1 MTELF
6 ASPYNPAWA
15 ILAAGLII
23 AALPWHR
30 ARKAVMLA
38 GPVVA
43 LALWLKMNAYGSYEH
58 VQIDSIGAVLTAF
71 RFDGLSRI
79 WGLVFIIAAFLNAL
93 YALHERDRLQ
103 DTMSV
108 LYGGAAMAAV
118 YAGDLVTLFIF
129 WEITAFTSVFLI
141 WRSGTAAA
149 RNAGMRYLVMHVGS
163 GVLLLAGAVLLH
175 AQTGSWKFGH
185 IGLEAGLAGWLIF
198 IGFGIKAAFPLL
210 HTWLEDAYPKAT
222 ITGAVVLS
230 AFTTKMAI
238 YALARGF
245 AGTELLIYIGAVMT
259 AFPVFFAVI
268 ENDLRR
274 VLSFSINNQL
284 GFMVVGIGVGTAL
297 GINGAAA
304 HAFADVIFKALLFM
318 SMGAVLYRT
327 GTTKA
332 SELGGLFRSMPFSAL
347 FCLIG
352 AGSISAF
359 PFLSAFV
366 TKALILASVA
376 DEGHWFIW
384 LVLVFASAGVLEHAG
399 IKIPYFSF
407 FAHDRGWRVKEA
419 PWNMLLAMGIAAFLC
434 IFIGVNHRWLY
445 ALMPFTNDFE
455 PYTPGHIV
463 GQMQLLLAAIFAFA
477 LLMRLGW
484 YPAEKPM
491 TILDIDWF
499 WRKPGKAF
507 AQWVYAISA
516 RLWAQFMRGFGCMA
530 DQGSSMLAAA
540 LSPSGSL
547 SRSLPAGVLAAVTA
561 AVLTFALLAAYM
573 AR

>member
-1 MTELF
+1 MTELLS
-6 ASPYNPAWA
+6 SPFNPAWA
-15 ILAAGLII
+15 ILAAGLLI
-23 AALPWHR
+23 ALLPWHQG
-30 ARKAVMLA
+30 RKALMLA
-38 GPVVA
+38 GPVAA
-43 LALWLKMNAYGSYEH
+43 LVLWLKMNAFGSYEH
-58 VQIDSIGAVLTAF
+58 VQIDSIGAALTAF

-93 YALHERDRLQ
+93 YALHERDWVQ
-103 DTMSV
+103 DAMSV

-118 YAGDLVTLFIF
+118 FAGDLITLFIF

-141 WRSGTAAA
+141 WRTGTAAA
-149 RNAGMRYLVMHVGS
+149 RNAGLRYLVMHVGS

-175 AQTGSWKFGH
+175 AQTGSWAFGH

-222 ITGAVVLS
+222 ISGAVVLS
-230 AFTTKMAI
+230 AFTTKMAV

-245 AGTELLIYIGAVMT
+245 AGTEVLIYIGAVMT

-284 GFMVVGIGVGTAL
+284 GFMVVGIGVGTAM
-297 GINGAAA
+297 GVNGAAA

-318 SMGAVLYRT
+318 SMGAVLLRT

-366 TKALILASVA
+366 TKSLILAAVA
-376 DEGHWFIW
+376 DEGHWVVW

-419 PWNMLLAMGIAAFLC
+419 PWNMLAAMGIASFLC
-434 IFIGVNHRWLY
+434 IFIGVNHQWLY
-445 ALMPFTNDFE
+445 ALMPFGNDFE

-484 YPAEKPM
+484 YPAEKRM
-491 TILDIDWF
+491 TILDVDWF

-507 AQWVYAISA
+507 AQWLYAISA
-516 RLWAQFMRGFGCMA
+516 RLWAQFMRGLGWMA
-530 DQGSSMLAAA
+530 DQGSSMLAAT
-540 LSPSGSL
+540 LSPGGSL
-547 SRSLPAGVLAAVTA
+547 SRSLPAGILAAVTA
-561 AVLTFALLAAYM
+561 AVLTLTLLAVYM

>member
-1 MTELF
+1 MTEFF
-6 ASPYNPAWA
+6 AAPVNPAWI
-15 ILAAGLII
+15 ILAAGLLI
-23 AALPWHR
+23 AALPWHS
-30 ARKAVMLA
+30 ARKAVMLLS
-38 GPVVA
+38 PVVA
-43 LALWLKMNAYGSYEH
+43 LFFWLKMNAFGTFAP
-58 VQIDSIGAVLTAF
+58 IDIDTIGAGIQTF

-79 WGLVFIIAAFLNAL
+79 WGLIFIIAAFLNAL
-93 YALHERDRLQ
+93 YALHDRDRLQ
-103 DTMSV
+103 DAMSV

-118 YAGDLVTLFIF
+118 FAGDLITLFVF
-129 WEITAFTSVFLI
+129 WEMTAFTSVFLI
-141 WRSGTAAA
+141 WRTGTAAA
-149 RNAGMRYLVMHVGS
+149 RNAGIRYLLMHIGS

-175 AQTGSWKFGH
+175 AQTGSWAFEH
-185 IGLEAGLAGWLIF
+185 IGLEAGLAGWLIL

-210 HTWLEDAYPKAT
+210 HSWLQDAYPKAT

-238 YALARGF
+238 YALARGY
-245 AGTELLIYIGAVMT
+245 AGTEILIYVGVIMAL
-259 AFPVFFAVI
+259 FPVFFAVI

-284 GFMVVGIGVGTAL
+284 GFMVVGIGIGTSL

-304 HAFADVIFKALLFM
+304 HAFADVLFKGLLFM

-332 SELGGLFRSMPFSAL
+332 SELGGLFRSMPITAF

-366 TKALILASVA
+366 TKALILAAVA
-376 DEGHWFIW
+376 DEGHWIIW
-384 LVLVFASAGVLEHAG
+384 LALVFASAGVLEHAG

-407 FAHDRGWRVKEA
+407 FAHDSGRRVKEA
-419 PWNMLLAMGIAAFLC
+419 PWNMLVAMGIAAFLS

-445 ALMPFTNDFE
+445 ALLPYANDYE
-455 PYTPGHIV
+455 PYTLGHIV

-484 YPAEKPM
+484 YPSEKRM
-491 TILDIDWF
+491 TILDVDWF
-499 WRKPGKAF
+499 WRKPGKALG
-507 AQWVYAISA
+507 QWVYAIIA
-516 RLWAQFMRGFGCMA
+516 RLWAHALRGLDKALSGVSAILATFLSPDGA
-530 DQGSSMLAAA
+530 FSRSFPAGAVAGWAAA
-540 LSPSGSL
+540 F
-547 SRSLPAGVLAAVTA
+547 
-561 AVLTFALLAAYM
+561 LTLALLAVYM
-573 AR
+573 AG